1 MQRRFQR
8 RRAGGDFEIRART
21 AANQEKSRL
30 MPGMIRMGEGFH
42 GQRLTSFV
50 PAAKPSRLLRCAWLA
65 SVTGPH
71 VKDPADMQAL
81 DPGARRAI
89 LEAVDELR
97 AESISMLSRLV
108 RCPSTLGNEASA
120 LNEMARIYEGLG
132 LTPQRIPTV
141 PAALEG
147 HPGFS
152 PPLISYEGRDNVV
165 AVFTPREAKGKSLT
179 LQGHVDVVPEG
190 AADMWE
196 TPPYEPAIRDG
207 RMYGRGAG
215 DMKAGI
221 ISYITAFRALKRAG
235 LQPAAQVQMHSVI
248 EEECTGNGA
257 LAAMLALPRTDAVI
271 IPEPG
276 PGLPAMYSAEVGVIW
291 AWVTVSG
298 RPAHVRDMQA
308 GVNAIEAASTIAA
321 HFKEY
326 ESQMNRAE
334 NIHASFHGVNHPVNV
349 NLGTIEGG
357 EWNSSVP
364 TRARIGLRVGVMMGN
379 SAVAVKAD
387 IERLVA
393 KAAQDEKLRG
403 AKVKL
408 EFKGFM
414 AEPCIFDMQA
424 PIVKLAKRHFTD
436 VSGGALRDYPSA
448 GLTDGRHFVLHQSTP
463 VACFGP
469 DAQDIHGIDES
480 VGLDSMHDITRTIA
494 LTMAEWCGVEKAL

>member
-1 MQRRFQR
+1 
-8 RRAGGDFEIRART
+8 
-21 AANQEKSRL
+21 
-30 MPGMIRMGEGFH
+30 
-42 GQRLTSFV
+42 LTQ
-50 PAAKPSRLLRCAWLA
+50 P
-65 SVTGPH
+65 
-71 VKDPADMQAL
+71 L

-89 LEAVDELR
+89 LQAVDELQ
-97 AESISMLSRLV
+97 AESIAMLTRLV
-108 RCPSTLGNEASA
+108 RCPSTLANEASA
-120 LNEMARIYEGLG
+120 LNEMARIYEGLR

-141 PAALEG
+141 PAVLENY
-147 HPGFS
+147 PGFS

-165 AVFTPREAKGKSLT
+165 AVFTPREAKGRSLT

-196 TPPYEPAIRDG
+196 TPPYEPAIRGG

-221 ISYITAFRALKRAG
+221 ISYVTAFRALRRAG
-235 LQPAAQVQMHSVI
+235 LQPAAQVQMQSVI

-257 LAAMLALPRTDAVI
+257 LAAMLALPKTDAVI

-276 PGLPAMYSAEVGVIW
+276 PGLPAMYSAEVGVVW

-308 GVNAIEAASTIAA
+308 GLNAIEAASTIAGY
-321 HFKEY
+321 FKRY
-326 ESQMNRAE
+326 EAEMNRAE

-379 SAVAVKAD
+379 TARAVKAD
-387 IERLVA
+387 IEKLVA
-393 KAAQDEKLRG
+393 EAGADEKLRG
-403 AKVKL
+403 AKIKL

-414 AEPCIFDMQA
+414 ADPCVFDMQA
-424 PIVKLAKRHFTD
+424 PIVRMAKRHFND
-436 VSGGALRDYPSA
+436 VSGSDLRNYPAA

-480 VGLDSMHDITRTIA
+480 VGLASMHDITRTIA
-494 LTMAEWCGVEKAL
+494 LTMAEWCGVEKAS